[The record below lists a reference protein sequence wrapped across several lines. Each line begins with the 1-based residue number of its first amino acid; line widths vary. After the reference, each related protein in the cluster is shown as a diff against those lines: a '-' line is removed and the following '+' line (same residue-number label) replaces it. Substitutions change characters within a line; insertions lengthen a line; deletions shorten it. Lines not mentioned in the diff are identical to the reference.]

1 MSGALWSA
9 FALVLV
15 IEGLPLLIVP
25 SRWREVIRQV
35 SGLADGQLRFFGL
48 VLVLTGLAILP
59 CCQTTREAA
68 MRRWL
73 LAGGTR
79 GLVLPVEALRTERL
93 RRHRPVPLAWL
104 RAGDTTYARVRGI
117 VTGTGHDRPAYL
129 QTGGPA
135 VWPDAGLLRS
145 PRK

>member
-48 VLVLTGLAILP
+48 LLVLTGLGF
-59 CCQTTREAA
+59 
-68 MRRWL
+68 L
-73 LAGGTR
+73 L
-79 GLVLPVEALRTERL
+79 
-93 RRHRPVPLAWL
+93 
-104 RAGDTTYARVRGI
+104 
-117 VTGTGHDRPAYL
+117 
-129 QTGGPA
+129 
-135 VWPDAGLLRS
+135 LLGRD
-145 PRK
+145 

>member
-48 VLVLTGLAILP
+48 VLVLTGLAFL
-59 CCQTTREAA
+59 
-68 MRRWL
+68 
-73 LAGGTR
+73 
-79 GLVLPVEALRTERL
+79 LVLGR
-93 RRHRPVPLAWL
+93 
-104 RAGDTTYARVRGI
+104 D
-117 VTGTGHDRPAYL
+117 
-129 QTGGPA
+129 
-135 VWPDAGLLRS
+135 
-145 PRK
+145 